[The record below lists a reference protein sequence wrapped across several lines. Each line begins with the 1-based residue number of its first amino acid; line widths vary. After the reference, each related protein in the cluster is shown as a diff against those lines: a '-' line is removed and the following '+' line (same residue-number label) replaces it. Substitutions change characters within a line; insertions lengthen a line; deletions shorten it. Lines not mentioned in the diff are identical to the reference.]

1 MKEQLE
7 EAAKRHQA
15 HGTPAASGTS
25 ASAAVSAGTSASTAT
40 GTASTTV
47 TPLLVHK
54 FGATGP
60 NLKEIERNNKLR
72 TVEAHLFATIANNPL
87 PVAVKPPAAFT
98 PSTNTQGATVKVG
111 TAAQAQDVV
120 LAASLSK
127 AAAIAV
133 AAGAGA
139 AVSGATVA
147 KRGVDSAP
155 HSRSGSF
162 SYSAKS
168 MKPHTQVG
176 LAQSQQAQAQAA
188 AAAPPAP
195 VPAAKSSVVQ
205 RDTHKTAKSAAA
217 PPSVVTPP
225 AGAPWTVTA
234 AVEAHMAGTVAPTQ
248 PADLALFD
256 KHKQSAD
263 KNRTAVTA
271 EIRRRALERR
281 RGWEM
286 LGDAYLEVQHKWNA
300 HVEQV
305 EKEEGGFKE
314 GPKLRGS
321 LSTGHFS
328 TPAFGIG
335 NFSGSL
341 PSGLTLP
348 SSLAGLSGR
357 LSAEA
362 AGLAGDGAG
371 SGLGTSV
378 STRSFDMA
386 AASSRASG
394 LGIARSDYEQVS
406 LSVHSSYIIDPT
418 VD

>member
-15 HGTPAASGTS
+15 HGTSV
-25 ASAAVSAGTSASTAT
+25 ASATAASASTGNVAST
-40 GTASTTV
+40 AVGTASTPA

-87 PVAVKPPAAFT
+87 PVAGKPPAAVS

-111 TAAQAQDVV
+111 TAAQAQDAV

-127 AAAIAV
+127 AAAVAV
-133 AAGAGA
+133 APGAGTA
-139 AVSGATVA
+139 MSGATAA

-188 AAAPPAP
+188 AATPPAP
-195 VPAAKSSVVQ
+195 VPAATSSVVQ

-217 PPSVVTPP
+217 PPAVVTPP

-263 KNRTAVTA
+263 KNRAAVTA

-321 LSTGHFS
+321 LSTGHFN
-328 TPAFGIG
+328 TPSFGIG

-357 LSAEA
+357 LSGEV
-362 AGLAGDGAG
+362 AGLATEGAG

-394 LGIARSDYEQVS
+394 LGIARSDYEQVTSS
-406 LSVHSSYIIDPT
+406 LLAVQCDT
-418 VD
+418 FGT